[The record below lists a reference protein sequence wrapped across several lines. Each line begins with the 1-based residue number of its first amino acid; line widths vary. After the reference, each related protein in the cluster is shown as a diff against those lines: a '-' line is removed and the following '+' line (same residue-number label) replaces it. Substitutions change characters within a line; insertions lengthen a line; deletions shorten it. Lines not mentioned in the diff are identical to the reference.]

1 METFTIVPH
10 ARAGTYSVMATTTD
24 GKQTLVATFPTEE
37 GAVLLLR
44 RLQEKNR
51 ISSPD
56 DPRLRERH

>member
-1 METFTIVPH
+1 
-10 ARAGTYSVMATTTD
+10 MATATD
-24 GKQTLVATFPTEE
+24 GKRRLVATFPAEQ

-56 DPRLRERH
+56 DPRLREHH